1 MAIKITN
8 IRRSEKKFRL
18 EPKNTTGQFI
28 SKSGELTVKSSDS
41 LSAKTVGM
49 VDSLP
54 AVTADKPIENTQEMK
69 QRIWRGGRSKWWK
82 RIFKNMTTKREL
94 TREEIIALEEKQRR
108 DELEKLLRLEA
119 NLYKQRIVNRLTG
132 LGLAYKYKTNER
144 DVWASK
150 FQTVKFSLCVL
161 QPDAIYFKIDTASLP
176 WGVSIMQLM
185 DEGVLTDLSLSCGSR
200 VMADYSETRGA
211 WYIIER
217 ASGAMG
223 IPNHVKFADM
233 LERYPASADGLS
245 IPFGI
250 TTNGRPVYKSL
261 DNNMPHMLIGG
272 TTGAGKSNFVN
283 VVLCALIRR
292 NSPKHLR
299 MVMVDLKGGLEFDFY
314 EGIPHLLPIEEV
326 AQNGIANYRDQV
338 PGVLTWLLKE
348 GERRIKILKA
358 AGKKDIGR
366 YNQFHRKDPLPHLLF
381 IIDEYADVKLDRKI
395 GKEVEEKLIN
405 IASRF
410 RAVGI
415 HVIICTQVPKSTVI
429 DTRIK
434 GVLPGRVAF
443 SCTGNH
449 ESMAILDNGHANGLA
464 PVGRA
469 ILKSAGEITFQ
480 APYIN
485 DQTVKRIVEGAIAGG
500 SYDDSEIAEHDV
512 TLEEVLAWALEND
525 TGYLSRRRLY
535 SQFKDRGLKQA
546 EIEKWMSDIEN
557 TEILVNSTV
566 YRVEPA
572 GGSRA
577 RRLVAADRGEDEK

>member
-1 MAIKITN
+1 MAIRITN
-8 IRRSEKKFRL
+8 IRRSEKRFRL
-18 EPKNTTGQFI
+18 EPRTTTGQKI
-28 SKSGELTVKSSDS
+28 SKSAEITVKSSES
-41 LSAKTVGM
+41 LSAVTVGM

-54 AVTADKPIENTQEMK
+54 AITADKPMENTNEMK
-69 QRIWRGGRSKWWK
+69 QRIWMGGRARWWK
-82 RIFKNMTTKREL
+82 RLIRNMTTKRVL
-94 TREEIIALEEKQRR
+94 TREEIIALQEKQRR

-119 NLYKQRIVNRLTG
+119 NLYKGRIINRLTG
-132 LGLAYKYKTNER
+132 LGMAYKYKTNER
-144 DVWASK
+144 DIWASK
-150 FQTVKFSLCVL
+150 FQVVKFDLCVL
-161 QPDAIYFKIDTASLP
+161 QPDAIYFKISTDTLP
-176 WGVSIMQLM
+176 YGVSIMQLM

-283 VVLCALIRR
+283 VLLCALIRR
-292 NSPKHLR
+292 NTPKHLR
-299 MVMVDLKGGLEFDFY
+299 IVMVDLKGGLEFDFY
-314 EGIPHLLPIEEV
+314 EGIPHLLPIDGV
-326 AQNGIANYRDQV
+326 ADNGIANFRDQV
-338 PGVLTWLLKE
+338 PGVLDYVLKE
-348 GERRIKILKA
+348 GEKRIKKLKA

-366 YNQFHRKDPLPHLLF
+366 YNQFHRKDPLPHLIF

-395 GKEVEEKLIN
+395 GKDVEEKLIN

-485 DQTVKRIVEGAIAGG
+485 DQTVKQIVAGAISGTYSDAKI
-500 SYDDSEIAEHDV
+500 EEHDV
-512 TLEEVLAWALEND
+512 TLEEVLAWSLDND
-525 TGYLSRRRLY
+525 TGYLSVRRLY
-535 SQFKDRGLKQA
+535 GHFKDRGLKRI

-577 RRLVAADRGEDEK
+577 RRLVAADRGDDEK